1 MFVHLLFVHLLFV
14 HFYTLAKEADP
25 RPKTSEQFDTNF
37 NTDASLLGGPFEFV
51 SYQEVDTGQRE
62 EFEALLRKVGL
73 TLFLELCCYLQSLI
87 ACSIDGKGLA
97 SFSGLPTVQVS
108 ITYRR
113 GGGLGSCIIL

>member
-1 MFVHLLFVHLLFV
+1 MFICCFFV
-14 HFYTLAKEADP
+14 HFYTLAREADP

-87 ACSIDGKGLA
+87 ACNIDGKGLA